1 MTGTV
6 SLPWWLFLLIVVF
19 AAWAALERV
28 LVPGVRW
35 WLRRRVNRVI
45 DEVNTRLDI
54 SIRPFQLTKRQVL
67 IDRLVYDPKV
77 VEAMQA
83 YATEQ
88 KMPRAVAQAEVQK
101 YAREIVPAFNA
112 YVYFRV
118 GYWLAERF
126 ARLLYRV
133 RVGFADNERL
143 AKIDPEA
150 TVVFVMNHRSN
161 MDYVLAAFLAAEQT
175 ALSYAV
181 GEWARIWPLQ
191 QLVRAMG
198 AYFVRRNSNNP
209 LYRRVLERYVN
220 MATWEGVCQAVFPE
234 GKLSR
239 DGRLQ
244 EPKLG
249 ILDYMLRGF
258 DPARGRDVVFVP
270 VGINYDRTLEDRS
283 LVRRLDPSAARRS
296 KLFVLRTT
304 LGFIGR
310 NLWLMTRN
318 RWQRFGYASV
328 NFGTPVSA
336 RDWCRAQSLNFAD
349 LTPEARFAAVGKLA
363 KELMQHVGTL
373 VPVLPV
379 PLVAEAVLAVPDGI
393 SEFDLKASVYRRIEA
408 LQQRGAV
415 VIVPSRTRAFT
426 IDTAFNM
433 LKLRHLVVEVNGRFL
448 PGPEAREVLA
458 YYANSLA
465 AWPWGGAGEGG
476 AMGA

>member
-6 SLPWWLFLLIVVF
+6 SLPWWLFLLMVAF
-19 AAWAALERV
+19 ATWAVLERV

-45 DEVNTRLDI
+45 DEVNTRLNI

-77 VEAMQA
+77 IEAMQA
-83 YATEQ
+83 YAQEHN
-88 KMPRAVAQAEVQK
+88 MPRAVAQAEVLK
-101 YAREIVPAFNA
+101 YAKEIVPAFNA

-143 AKIDPEA
+143 ARIDPEA

-198 AYFVRRNSNNP
+198 AYFVRRNSKNP

-220 MATWEGVCQAVFPE
+220 MATWEGVPQAVFPE
-234 GKLSR
+234 GGLSR

-244 EPKLG
+244 APKLG

-258 DPARGRDVVFVP
+258 DPARGRDIVFVP

-283 LVRRLDPSAARRS
+283 LVRRLDPNAIRRS
-296 KLFVLRTT
+296 KTFVLRTT
-304 LGFIGR
+304 LRFIGR
-310 NLWLMTRN
+310 NLWLMARN
-318 RWQRFGYASV
+318 RWQRFGYAGV

-336 RDWCRAQSLNFAD
+336 RDWCRTRQLNFAA
-349 LTPEARFAAVGKLA
+349 LSAEARFTEVERLA
-363 KELMQHVGTL
+363 RDLMERVERL

-379 PLVAEAVLAVPDGI
+379 PLVAESVLAAPGGL
-393 SEFDLKASVYRRIEA
+393 SEFDLKAAVYRRIES
-408 LQQRGAV
+408 LQEQGAV

-433 LKLRHLVVEVNGRFL
+433 LKLRRLVDEDNGRYRPV
-448 PGPEAREVLA
+448 PGAHEVLA

-465 AWPWGGAGEGG
+465 TWPR
-476 AMGA
+476 